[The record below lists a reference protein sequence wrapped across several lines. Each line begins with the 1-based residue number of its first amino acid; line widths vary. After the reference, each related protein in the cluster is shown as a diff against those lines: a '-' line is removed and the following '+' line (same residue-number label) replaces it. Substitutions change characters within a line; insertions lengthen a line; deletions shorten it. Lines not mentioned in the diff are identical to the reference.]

1 MGRIQTISVLG
12 AVHTKVSY
20 RVAAMLA
27 KKMRAKGYKVT
38 AQFCKGSTPS
48 RIARKFLAKGDSDA
62 QERLAT
68 EIARWAEFIPEGEVK
83 NG

>member
-12 AVHTKVSY
+12 AVHTKISY

-27 KKMRAKGYKVT
+27 KKMREKGYKVT
-38 AQFCKGSTPS
+38 AQFCKGSTPM
-48 RIARKFLAKGDSDA
+48 RLAKKIVPKDDPDG
-62 QERLAT
+62 QEHLALD
-68 EIARWAEFIPEGEVK
+68 IARWAEFIPEGEVK

>member
-12 AVHTKVSY
+12 LAHTKISY

-38 AQFCKGSTPS
+38 AKFCKGSTPM
-48 RIARKFLAKGDSDA
+48 RLAKKIMPGFPDA
-62 QERLAT
+62 QEKLAG
-68 EIARWAEFIPEGEVK
+68 EIARMCEFIPEGEAK

>member
-12 AVHTKVSY
+12 AVHTKISY

-27 KKMRAKGYKVT
+27 KKMRAKGYKVS
-38 AQFCKGSTPS
+38 AQFCKGSTPM
-48 RIARKFLAKGDSDA
+48 RMAKKIVPKGDPDG

-68 EIARWAEFIPEGEVK
+68 DIARMCEFIPEGEAK